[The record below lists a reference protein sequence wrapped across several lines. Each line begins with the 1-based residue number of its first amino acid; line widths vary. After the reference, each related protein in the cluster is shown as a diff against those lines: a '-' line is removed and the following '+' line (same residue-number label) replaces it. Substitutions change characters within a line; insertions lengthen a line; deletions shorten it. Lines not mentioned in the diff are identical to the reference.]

1 MLFDKKPPC
10 AYFLDLDEC
19 TTGSHS
25 CDVNSV
31 CQNTVG
37 SYKCSCNAGYTGD
50 AKHCNGIWDTVD
62 PPCATTSPKRPTSRH
77 RATHIDKTRQDIY
90 YHNITSTIFWHA
102 VSKKTLVEACK
113 INYITKQILYYIIS
127 KTQRKRKEEICVMSS
142 KARKTNLFNA
152 TCERG

>member
-1 MLFDKKPPC
+1 MLFDKKPLR

-50 AKHCNGIWDTVD
+50 GKPCNGI
-62 PPCATTSPKRPTSRH
+62 
-77 RATHIDKTRQDIY
+77 
-90 YHNITSTIFWHA
+90 
-102 VSKKTLVEACK
+102 
-113 INYITKQILYYIIS
+113 
-127 KTQRKRKEEICVMSS
+127 
-142 KARKTNLFNA
+142 
-152 TCERG
+152 

>member
-50 AKHCNGIWDTVD
+50 GKHCNGILDTVD
-62 PPCATTSPKRPTSRH
+62 PPCTTTSPKRRISRDG
-77 RATHIDKTRQDIY
+77 ATHI
-90 YHNITSTIFWHA
+90 
-102 VSKKTLVEACK
+102 VTLK
-113 INYITKQILYYIIS
+113 LP
-127 KTQRKRKEEICVMSS
+127 
-142 KARKTNLFNA
+142 
-152 TCERG
+152 